1 MLTISPDQLKILEKA
16 TPPDSSDPTLENPLS
31 SGIKRGVLAITPEQ
45 LSILG
50 PPALPA
56 EIPDPTHENE
66 LSVGTKQGLPTI
78 TPDQLKIFEQA
89 AIQDFEGMM
98 LLHIREFF
106 PDHYEGLGE
115 ENSRLLVQHGI
126 KQAALYG
133 FISKCD
139 VCKFIDLM
147 LCFGVE
153 FYSEEQEAW
162 APEILSDSSLTNA
175 SDKME
180 ALFNAGIG
188 RLTNRPG

>member
-1 MLTISPDQLKILEKA
+1 MLTIIPDQLKILEKA
-16 TPPDSSDPTLENPLS
+16 TLPDFSAPTLENTLN
-31 SGIKRGVLAITPEQ
+31 SGIQRCALAITPEQ

-50 PPALPA
+50 PPALPTA
-56 EIPDPTHENE
+56 IPDPTLENP
-66 LSVGTKQGLPTI
+66 LSLGTKLGLPI
-78 TPDQLKIFEQA
+78 INPDQLKIFEQA
-89 AIQDFEGMM
+89 AIQDFENMMM
-98 LLHIREFF
+98 LHMREFF

-126 KQAALYG
+126 KQGALYG

-153 FYSEEQEAW
+153 FDTDEAW
-162 APEILSDSSLTNA
+162 AMEILSDSSFINA

-180 ALFNAGIG
+180 ALFNAGLA
-188 RLTNRPG
+188 RLTNRPS